1 MKKFERKKKRKLCRF
16 RLVPAKAGI
25 QFNKIMF
32 TAIIIFI
39 LILGLL
45 VFVHELG
52 HFVVARRNGVKASE
66 FGFGFPPRI
75 FGIQFISGKENRTV
89 RELDTVEKEIIDIKS
104 GGIEIIKEKIIKR
117 MRLVNRIFSVGKWRI
132 IWGNKD
138 GDDEN
143 EVRDLGEARE
153 KNFHGGTIY
162 SLNWLPLGGFVK
174 IKGEDGGNK
183 DDEDSFA
190 SKNAWIRIKILA
202 AGVIMNFILAWVLFS
217 GGFMM
222 GAPEEIDSVS
232 NNNLSDSKIQIS
244 AIIPDTPASAMGLR
258 VGDEISK
265 TQKNPAGEEI
275 ILKNIKDAQN
285 YIGAN
290 KGKELTLNILRGKE
304 KLSFIGTPRIDVPE
318 GQGALGISLAETI
331 LVSYPWY
338 EAIWKGLIAV
348 WDMIAMMLVGLF
360 GLIKNLIVGNG
371 GTADVSGP
379 IGIAVLTKE
388 VANLGLVYIIQF
400 AAIISIN
407 LGIINILPIPALDG
421 GRILFILIEKLKGS
435 PVSQKVEQAFHTVF
449 FALLMLLMVAVT
461 YKDIT
466 KFF

>member
-1 MKKFERKKKRKLCRF
+1 
-16 RLVPAKAGI
+16 
-25 QFNKIMF
+25 MF
-32 TAIIIFI
+32 IAILIFI

-89 RELDTVEKEIIDIKS
+89 REMDVVERETIDIKS
-104 GGIEIIKEKIIKR
+104 GDTEIIKEKITKR
-117 MRLVNRIFSVGKWRI
+117 IHLVNRIFAVGKWRI
-132 IWGNKD
+132 IWGSKD

-143 EVRDLGEARE
+143 EIKDLNEAHQ
-153 KNFHGGTIY
+153 KNFRGGTVY

-183 DDEDSFA
+183 KDEDSFA
-190 SKNAWIRIKILA
+190 SKSAWIRIKILA
-202 AGVIMNFILAWVLFS
+202 AGVMMNFILAWVLFS

-222 GAPEEIDSVS
+222 GAPEEIDSDS
-232 NNNLSDSKIQIS
+232 GGYLTNSKIQIS
-244 AIIPDTPASAMGLR
+244 AIALNTPASIMGLK
-258 VGDEISK
+258 VGDEIAK

-275 ILKNIKDAQN
+275 ILKNIKEVQD
-285 YIGAN
+285 YIGAS
-290 KGKELTLNILRGKE
+290 KGQELSLNIIRGKE
-304 KLSFIGTPRIDVPE
+304 KLTFAGTPRIDAPE
-318 GQGALGISLAETI
+318 SQGALGIALAETA
-331 LVSYPWY
+331 LVSYSWY
-338 EAIWKGLIAV
+338 EAIWKGLVAV
-348 WDMIAMMLVGLF
+348 WNMIVMMFIGLF
-360 GLIKNLIVGNG
+360 GIIKSIFSGQGVA
-371 GTADVSGP
+371 ADVSGP
-379 IGIAVLTKE
+379 VGIAVLTKE

-435 PVSQKVEQAFHTVF
+435 PVSQKVEQAFHTAF

-461 YKDIT
+461 YKDIAR
-466 KFF
+466 FF

>member
-1 MKKFERKKKRKLCRF
+1 ML
-16 RLVPAKAGI
+16 I
-25 QFNKIMF
+25 
-32 TAIIIFI
+32 AILIFI

-52 HFVVARRNGVKASE
+52 HFVVARKNGVRASE

-75 FGIQFISGKENRTV
+75 FGIQFISGEENRIIK
-89 RELDTVEKEIIDIKS
+89 ELDAVEREIVDIKS
-104 GGIEIIKEKIIKR
+104 GDTEIIKEKITKK
-117 MRLVNRIFSVGKWRI
+117 MHLVNRIFSVGKWRI
-132 IWGNKD
+132 IWGSKD

-143 EVRDLGEARE
+143 EIQDLNEAHE
-153 KNFHGGTIY
+153 KKFHGGTIY

-222 GAPEEIDSVS
+222 GAPEEINS
-232 NNNLSDSKIQIS
+232 NSGNNSGNSKIQIS
-244 AIIPDTPASAMGLR
+244 EVISESPASAMGLKI
-258 VGDEISK
+258 GDEISK

-275 ILKNIKDAQN
+275 ILKNIKEMQD
-285 YIGAN
+285 YISVS
-290 KGKELTLNILRGKE
+290 KGQELSLNILRGKE
-304 KLSFIGTPRIDVPE
+304 RLVLIGMPRINAPE
-318 GQGALGISLAETI
+318 GQGALGITLVETT

-338 EAIWKGLIAV
+338 EAIWKGLAAV
-348 WDMIAMMLVGLF
+348 GDMIIAMFAGLF
-360 GLIKNLIVGNG
+360 GIIKSIFTGYGV
-371 GTADVSGP
+371 TADVSGP
-379 IGIAVLTKE
+379 VGIAVLTKE
-388 VANLGLVYIIQF
+388 VASLGLVYIIQF

-421 GRILFILIEKLKGS
+421 GRILFILIEKIKGS
-435 PVSQKVEQAFHTVF
+435 PVSQKVEQAFHTFF

-461 YKDIT
+461 YKDVV